1 MWTENSILTL
11 PLRCVCC
18 LQHLR
23 SFITHQGSI
32 FLMSRNSYTAFY
44 DLDHTILNG
53 NSATHLVMEARKR
66 GVMSERQYSYAVWL
80 SLLYKLGL
88 GDPTR
93 MINRMLSWL
102 EGVKEADIIALTQ
115 EIFDST
121 IKETI
126 RPEILETIREHRSNN
141 GSVVLLSSA
150 TNPIC
155 QPVTKYMG
163 LDAMICT
170 QLESHGGILTGH
182 TSGKLVYGLEK
193 KVRLLAF
200 CSDNGIDPLK
210 AWYYGDSFTDK
221 YVMEAVGHPV
231 AVSPDKRLLR
241 IAKRKHWPI
250 LL

>member
-1 MWTENSILTL
+1 
-11 PLRCVCC
+11 
-18 LQHLR
+18 
-23 SFITHQGSI
+23 
-32 FLMSRNSYTAFY
+32 MSSTSYIAFY
-44 DLDHTILNG
+44 DLDHTILDG

-66 GVMSERQYSYAVWL
+66 GVMSEKQYSHAVWL

-93 MINRMLSWL
+93 MINRMLYWL
-102 EGVKEADIIALTQ
+102 KGLKEDDILALTE

-121 IKETI
+121 IKDTI
-126 RPEILETIREHRSNN
+126 RPEILETIREHRSKN

-155 QPVTKYMG
+155 QPVTQYMG

-170 QLESHGGILTGH
+170 RLESHGGILTGH
-182 TSGKLVYGLEK
+182 TLGKLVYGLEK
-193 KVRLLAF
+193 KVRMLAY
-200 CSDNGIDPLK
+200 CQDKGIDPGK
-210 AWYYGDSFTDK
+210 AWYYGDSFTDR